1 MRIYE
6 QLWGEAVTAFEL
18 GRPQVDLHLPGK
30 TNDRRRG
37 VSLIFRLPAEVQTRI
52 QSFLDSLARDLPG
65 QYFYQQE
72 ELHVTVVTLISATE
86 LWRQEI
92 GDVKAFR
99 GILNEVLSHHPPFQ
113 LEFRGV
119 TAAPNAVLIQGFPR
133 DDTLEKIRSELRRI
147 FAQRGFANRLDRR
160 YPNSAAHVTAVR
172 FCKADADWKR
182 LLAILQANR
191 QTPFG
196 EMSVETLQLVW
207 GDWYASANNLRIL
220 EEFPLPKPAPPPG
233 SKASL
238 PFTIDRR

>member
-6 QLWGEAVTAFEL
+6 QLWSEAVTAFEL

-37 VSLIFRLPAEVQTRI
+37 VSLIFRLPAAVQARI
-52 QSFLDSLARDLPG
+52 QSFLDPLARDFSG

-99 GILNEVLSHHPPFQ
+99 GILKEVLSRHHSFK

-119 TAAPNAVLIQGFPR
+119 TAAPNAVLIQGFPG
-133 DDTLEKIRSELRRI
+133 DDTLEKIRNELRHV
-147 FAQRGFANRLDRR
+147 FGQRGFANRLDRR

-172 FCKADADWKR
+172 FCKTDADWNR
-182 LLAILQANR
+182 LLAILKANR
-191 QTPFG
+191 QTHFG
-196 EMSVETLQLVW
+196 EMEVEGLQLVW
-207 GDWYASANNLRIL
+207 GDWYASANSLRIL
-220 EEFPLPKPAPPPG
+220 EEFPLPKPATPPG
-233 SKASL
+233 S
-238 PFTIDRR
+238 